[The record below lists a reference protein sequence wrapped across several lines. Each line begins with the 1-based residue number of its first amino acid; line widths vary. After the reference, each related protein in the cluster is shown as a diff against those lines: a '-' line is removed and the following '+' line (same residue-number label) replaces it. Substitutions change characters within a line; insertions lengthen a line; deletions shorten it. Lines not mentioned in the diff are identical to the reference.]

1 MRSNNVIPFPKR
13 TPSQGELE
21 VYRRITRNWS
31 PTSRRIIFPDF
42 QRSLPQTAG
51 ELPGSSAGPRQ
62 SR

>member
-13 TPSQGELE
+13 TPSQEGLE

-42 QRSLPQTAG
+42 QRSTPQTAG
-51 ELPGSSAGPRQ
+51 EPPSSSESPWLGR
-62 SR
+62 